1 MFMKVNKIKINT
13 KTKKYSIIIGKG
25 LINKVDEI
33 LNNNNL
39 FFDKCL
45 IVNDSNI
52 PNNFKKLLSKKLK
65 SKKIFKID
73 LIASEKNKNYK
84 TIEKIHKI
92 LFTNRFNREDCVIS
106 FGGGI
111 IGDVVGFASS
121 TFKRGIK
128 FINIPSTLLSQ
139 VDSSIGGK
147 TGINNNFGK
156 NLIGSFYQPDLVIS
170 DINILNSLPKRE
182 IICGYA
188 EVLKSSIIENFKT
201 FNYLDKN
208 FERILKLE
216 SPFIEKS
223 IINSCYTKK
232 KVVEKD
238 EGEKN
243 YRKVL
248 NLGHTFAHAYESAL
262 GFSKKL
268 NHGEAVILGL
278 KNAAEFSY
286 KRKILSKKRFNIII
300 NHINRIK
307 KVPKISKLFKKKD
320 ANKILNYMKNDKKNN
335 SKNINLVLIKDFGKI
350 KVDFDINS
358 SYLKKYISNNLN

>member
-1 MFMKVNKIKINT
+1 M
-13 KTKKYSIIIGKG
+13 
-25 LINKVDEI
+25 
-33 LNNNNL
+33 
-39 FFDKCL
+39 
-45 IVNDSNI
+45 
-52 PNNFKKLLSKKLK
+52 
-65 SKKIFKID
+65 
-73 LIASEKNKNYK
+73 
-84 TIEKIHKI
+84 
-92 LFTNRFNREDCVIS
+92 
-106 FGGGI
+106 
-111 IGDVVGFASS
+111 
-121 TFKRGIK
+121 
-128 FINIPSTLLSQ
+128 
-139 VDSSIGGK
+139 
-147 TGINNNFGK
+147 
-156 NLIGSFYQPDLVIS
+156 
-170 DINILNSLPKRE
+170 PKRE

-278 KNAAEFSY
+278 KNAVEFSY